1 MRKKLKKRFINK
13 IKRKGRDLET
23 CLLRAK
29 LSDSLEEAHE
39 MQRMTKVK
47 NRHKIMYIGPRK
59 WVRWLMY
66 DIIVKRTGRR
76 LGATNTL
83 PSWYVT
89 K

>member
-1 MRKKLKKRFINK
+1 MRKKLKRRFINK
-13 IKRKGRDLET
+13 IQRNGVPVHRGLFF
-23 CLLRAK
+23 AH
-29 LSDSLEEAHE
+29 LSDSIEEMKE
-39 MQRMTKVK
+39 MRRLTKVK
-47 NRHKIMYIGPRK
+47 NRHKLKYVEHTK